1 MADTKK
7 VIMAWGKCKFEIGD
21 TGDKDAFATE
31 LFSVGVIKDQSTT
44 LTANDGDSLT
54 MKATGGETVA
64 QEDLEG
70 TLEVETTVI
79 EPTAELY
86 EKLGLASAETGGE
99 QKVKT
104 HIVPGDKSVKITPHN
119 KGARGI
125 KAPVCRIKVAPALD
139 EQNGNAL
146 KITASIFK
154 TTGVEPTK
162 DGGGSGIDT
171 DNNYWYSRFITTEAM
186 K

>member
-1 MADTKK
+1 MADSKK
-7 VIMAWGKCKFEIGD
+7 IIMAWGKCKFEIGD
-21 TGDKDAFATE
+21 TGENDAFATT
-31 LFSVGVIKDQSTT
+31 LFSVGVIKDKSTT
-44 LTANDGDSLT
+44 LTSNDGDALA
-54 MKATGGETVA
+54 MKSTGGETVA

-70 TLEVETTVI
+70 TLNVETTVI
-79 EPTAELY
+79 EPTPELY
-86 EKLGLASAETGGE
+86 EKLGIADKDADGE

-125 KAPVCRIKVAPALD
+125 KAPLCRIKVAPALD
-139 EQNGNAL
+139 EENGNAI

-154 TTGVEPTK
+154 TTGVPETPAS
-162 DGGGSGIDT
+162 GSTAAI
-171 DNNYWYSRFITTEAM
+171 DNNYWYSRFKTTEAL

>member
-1 MADTKK
+1 M
-7 VIMAWGKCKFEIGD
+7 
-21 TGDKDAFATE
+21 
-31 LFSVGVIKDQSTT
+31 
-44 LTANDGDSLT
+44 
-54 MKATGGETVA
+54 A

-86 EKLGLASAETGGE
+86 EKLGIAAKDTDGE

-104 HIVPGDKSVKITPHN
+104 HIVPGDKSIKITPHN

-125 KAPVCRIKVAPALD
+125 KAPLCRIKVAPAMD
-139 EQNGNAL
+139 EQNGNAI

-154 TTGVEPTK
+154 TTGVPETPA
-162 DGGGSGIDT
+162 SGDT
-171 DNNYWYSRFITTEAM
+171 EAVDNNYWYSRFTTKEAL

>member
-1 MADTKK
+1 
-7 VIMAWGKCKFEIGD
+7 
-21 TGDKDAFATE
+21 
-31 LFSVGVIKDQSTT
+31 
-44 LTANDGDSLT
+44 
-54 MKATGGETVA
+54 MKATGGEVVA

-86 EKLGLASAETGGE
+86 EKLGIAAKDADGE

-104 HIVPGDKSVKITPHN
+104 HIVPGDKSIKITPHN

-125 KAPVCRIKVAPALD
+125 KAPLCRIKVAPAMD
-139 EQNGNAL
+139 EQNGNAI

-154 TTGVEPTK
+154 TTGVPETP
-162 DGGGSGIDT
+162 GSGET
-171 DNNYWYSRFITTEAM
+171 PAVDNNYWYSRFTTKEAL

>member
-1 MADTKK
+1 MADSKK
-7 VIMAWGKCKFEIGD
+7 IIMAWGKCKVEIGD
-21 TGDKDAFATE
+21 TGENDAFATT
-31 LFSVGVIKDQSTT
+31 LFNVGTIKDQTTT
-44 LTANDGDSLT
+44 LTSNDGDQLQ
-54 MKATGGETVA
+54 MKATGGEVVA

-70 TLEVETTVI
+70 TLMVETTVI

-86 EKLGLASAETGGE
+86 EKLGIAAKDADGE

-104 HIVPGDKSVKITPHN
+104 HIVPGDKSIKITPHN

-125 KAPVCRIKVAPALD
+125 KAPLCRIKVAPAMD
-139 EQNGNAL
+139 EQNGNAI

-154 TTGVEPTK
+154 TTGVPETP
-162 DGGGSGIDT
+162 GSGENQAV
-171 DNNYWYSRFITTEAM
+171 DNNYWYSRFTTKEAL

>member
-1 MADTKK
+1 MADSKK
-7 VIMAWGKCKFEIGD
+7 IIMAWGKCKFEIGD
-21 TGDKDAFATE
+21 TGENDAFAYS
-31 LFSVGVIKDQSTT
+31 LINVGTIKDQTT
-44 LTANDGDSLT
+44 ALTANDGDQLQ
-54 MKATGGETVA
+54 MKATGGEVVA

-86 EKLGLASAETGGE
+86 ETLGIADAESGNE

-119 KGARGI
+119 KGAKGI
-125 KAPVCRIKVAPALD
+125 KAPLCRIKVAPAMD
-139 EQNGNAL
+139 EQSGNAV

-154 TTGVEPTK
+154 TTGVVSE
-162 DGGGSGIDT
+162 DGV
-171 DNNYWYSRFITTEAM
+171 DNNYWYSRFTTTEAL

>member
-1 MADTKK
+1 M
-7 VIMAWGKCKFEIGD
+7 
-21 TGDKDAFATE
+21 
-31 LFSVGVIKDQSTT
+31 
-44 LTANDGDSLT
+44 
-54 MKATGGETVA
+54 A

-86 EKLGLASAETGGE
+86 EKLGIAAKDADGE

-104 HIVPGDKSVKITPHN
+104 HIVPGDKSIKITPHN

-125 KAPVCRIKVAPALD
+125 KAPLCRIKVAPAMD
-139 EQNGNAL
+139 EQNGNAI

-154 TTGVEPTK
+154 TTGVPETPAVVDESTHAVK
-162 DGGGSGIDT
+162 T
-171 DNNYWYSRFITTEAM
+171 PAVDNNYWYSRFTTKEAL

>member
-1 MADTKK
+1 MADSKK
-7 VIMAWGKCKFEIGD
+7 IIMAWGKCKFEIGD
-21 TGDKDAFATE
+21 TGENDAFAET
-31 LFSVGVIKDQSTT
+31 LFSVGVIKDKSTT
-44 LTANDGDSLT
+44 LTSNDGDALT

-79 EPTAELY
+79 EPTPELY
-86 EKLGLASAETGGE
+86 EKLKIADKDADGE

-104 HIVPGDKSVKITPHN
+104 HIVPSDKSVKITPHN

-125 KAPVCRIKVAPALD
+125 KAPLCRIKVAPALD
-139 EQNGNAL
+139 EENGNAI

-154 TTGVEPTK
+154 TTGVPETPAS
-162 DGGGSGIDT
+162 GSAAAI
-171 DNNYWYSRFITTEAM
+171 DNNYWYSRFKTTEAL